1 MWLVCIQ
8 VHVETIRFRN
18 GLLGWFVPVASLT
31 FALKRVHHGSKEIP
45 LYLGS
50 LGMFETL
57 SPTGATPTP
66 PTTTQ
71 TTSTP
76 TPTPDPGSGSGDE
89 VEIGFDQLRYSVDE
103 GDNLYLCVSVQS
115 GYLTDDVSIH
125 FSSDYSGY
133 ISATGKEVA
142 GGYLL

>member
-8 VHVETIRFRN
+8 VHVETIRLRN

-50 LGMFETL
+50 LGMFKTL
-57 SPTGATPTP
+57 SPTG
-66 PTTTQ
+66 
-71 TTSTP
+71 TSQP
-76 TPTPDPGSGSGDE
+76 EPGSGSGDE
-89 VEIGFDQLRYSVDE
+89 VEIGFDQRRYSVDE
-103 GDNLYLCVSVQS
+103 GDHLYLCVSVQS
-115 GYLTDDVSIH
+115 GYLTDDVIIH
-125 FSSDYSGY
+125 FSSDYNGY

-142 GGYLL
+142 GGYHIYFSCSKN